1 MQLNSF
7 TFDPERGWSVAQ
19 FPALDSPQTL
29 VMIFGAPEYRDQ
41 PAPIEALLQAYPHSI
56 VVGCSSAGEISGG
69 QVHDASLSVAVA
81 RFEHTQLAVA
91 TSPVSKG
98 DSAAAG
104 ERLAQQLLQAPHAD
118 LCSVLVLSEGMDV
131 NGSALTQGI
140 NAVLSAAVVVSGGLA
155 GDGKRFERTWTL
167 CNGLPQQGQVLALG
181 FYGRRLLTH
190 FGSSGGW
197 DVFGPERRITR
208 AEGNVLYELDGKPA
222 LALYKEYLGE
232 YAADLPGSGLFFP
245 LTIWNPDADGRKV
258 MRCLAAI
265 DEATQSITFS
275 GDVPQG
281 YCAHLSKA
289 NFDNLV
295 AATSAIATLADPQGG
310 AQPVLALAI
319 SCIGRRLMM
328 GERTDD
334 ELAITLRNLPA
345 GSQQVGFYSYGEIG
359 PFPQQAC
366 TLYNQTLTLTTLCEE

>member
-1 MQLNSF
+1 MQLSSF
-7 TFDPERGWSVAQ
+7 TFHPDHGWSVAQ
-19 FPALDSPQTL
+19 FPALDSEQTL
-29 VMIFGAPEYRDQ
+29 VMVYGAPEYRDQ

-69 QVHDASLSVAVA
+69 QVHDASLSVSVA

-91 TSPVSKG
+91 TRAISKA

-104 ERLAQQLLQAPHAD
+104 EYLAQQLQQAPHAD
-118 LCSVLVLSEGMDV
+118 LCSVLILSEGMDV

-140 NAVLSAAVVVSGGLA
+140 NAVLPTGVVVSGGLA

-167 CNGLPQQGQVLALG
+167 CNGLPQPGQAVAIG
-181 FYGRRLLTH
+181 FYGRRLRTR

-197 DVFGPERRITR
+197 DVFGPVRHITR
-208 AEGNVLYELDGKPA
+208 AEGNILFELDGKPA
-222 LALYKEYLGE
+222 LALYKEYLGA
-232 YAADLPGSGLFFP
+232 YAADLPSSGLFFP
-245 LTIWNPDADGRKV
+245 LTIWNPNTDGRKV

-265 DEATQSITFS
+265 DEETQSITFS

-281 YCAHLSKA
+281 YSAHLSKA

-295 AATSAIATLADPQGG
+295 SAVSEIGALADPQRG

-319 SCIGRRLMM
+319 SCVGRRLMM

-334 ELAITLRNLPA
+334 ELSITLRNLPA
-345 GSQQVGFYSYGEIG
+345 HSQQVGFYSYGEIG
-359 PFPQQAC
+359 PFPHQTC
-366 TLYNQTLTLTTLCEE
+366 TLYNQTLTLTTFCEE